1 MNEYKIT
8 LTAHYE
14 KTVSVFADSP
24 EQAQE
29 KMKTVLFDTDLI
41 NFTDDD
47 FICGEAVITD
57 DNEDDCENT
66 EAESEDYDDDDCSG
80 CAYYCPVC
88 GCCMC
93 DDED

>member
-24 EQAQE
+24 KQAQE

-41 NFTDDD
+41 HFTDDD
-47 FICGEAVITD
+47 FVCGEAVIAD
-57 DNEDDCENT
+57 DNEDDC
-66 EAESEDYDDDDCSG
+66 SG
-80 CAYYCPVC
+80 CDYLCPVC

-93 DDED
+93 GEDED

>member
-1 MNEYKIT
+1 MNKYNVT

-29 KMKTVLFDTDLI
+29 KMKIILFDTDLI
-41 NFTDDD
+41 DFTDED
-47 FICGEAVITD
+47 FVCGEAFIA
-57 DNEDDCENT
+57 NENGCVDCE
-66 EAESEDYDDDDCSG
+66 AVSEDCNEDDCSG
-80 CAYYCPVC
+80 CDYLCPVC

-93 DDED
+93 GEEDED